1 MRFLT
6 VLVSMLILLAGC
18 KNEKDAG
25 KAFQVKVNYKNA
37 AAQLVTLS
45 KVPYTANTAPAVQD
59 SVKIAAGDGSITL
72 KGSGME
78 EGLYQLYFPAS
89 PMNLAPVALVND
101 AAEITIEIDFSK
113 TPDDYLVIKGSPGS
127 LANQDLQMKYFARFR
142 EMNNKRR
149 KLDSLQA
156 SAAPDT
162 LLARSQTELDGLIA
176 GINSYLGN
184 IIKESPSPVTA
195 AMALSYAS
203 YTYQLDSFKNA
214 VAATVTRFPT
224 HGFVNAVKSRLDESL
239 KRMAEAE
246 KQSSAGNNKPAP
258 EITLNDVDG
267 KEVKLSSFRGK
278 YVLIDFWASWCGPCR
293 GENPNVVKAYNQFK
307 DKNFTILGVSLD
319 EDKGKWLQAIKA
331 DKLTWPHVSDLKGW
345 SSAAAQAYGVNS
357 IPANFLVDPEGK
369 IIASNLR
376 GGQLIATLTEKI
388 R

>member
-6 VLVSMLILLAGC
+6 VLVSLLLLLAGC

-37 AAQLVTLS
+37 TAQQVTLS
-45 KVPYTANTAPAVQD
+45 KVPYTANTNPTVQD
-59 SVKIAAGDGSITL
+59 SIKIAAGDGSITL
-72 KGSGME
+72 KGAGTE
-78 EGLYQLYFPAS
+78 EGLYQLYFPAA
-89 PMNLAPVALVND
+89 PLNLAPVALVND
-101 AAEITIEIDFSK
+101 AAEITVEIDFSK
-113 TPDDYLVIKGSPGS
+113 TPQDYLVIKGSPVS
-127 LANQDLQMKYFARFR
+127 LANQDLQIKYFDRFK
-142 EMNNKRR
+142 EMNIRRR
-149 KLDSLQA
+149 KIDSLQA
-156 SAAPDT
+156 TAAPDT
-162 LLARSQTELDGLIA
+162 LIARSQTELDALI
-176 GINSYLGN
+176 GNINSYLGN
-184 IIKESPSPVTA
+184 IIKESTSPVTA
-195 AMALSYAS
+195 SMALSYAS
-203 YTYQLDSFKNA
+203 YTYQLDSFKSA
-214 VAATVTRFPT
+214 VAATVTRFPK

-239 KRMAEAE
+239 KRMAETE
-246 KQSSAGNNKPAP
+246 SQNTVSNNKPAP
-258 EITLNDVDG
+258 EIVLNDVDG

-345 SSAAAQAYGVNS
+345 TSAAAQAYGVNS

-376 GGQLIATLTEKI
+376 GGQLISTLNEKI
-388 R
+388 K